1 MAQTTAVS
9 SVPEC
14 ESYSSNNSSVP
25 ELTLGA
31 ESDSDMRVFALDSG
45 TDSGHSDVQWGNP
58 MGDIPIG
65 MNMQV
70 SVGISNSSENDT
82 TELWSMLASN
92 NESQHPSDDEI
103 SMGIVTG
110 GDEDRVEQDGNN
122 ELAMDVRGQIL
133 RNEFA
138 VYRDDVVLLNF
149 IPRNGVL
156 MERGEIQRD
165 AELEVLDGALVG

>member
-25 ELTLGA
+25 ELTSGA

-82 TELWSMLASN
+82 TELWSMSASS
-92 NESQHPSDDEI
+92 ESQHSSDDGI
-103 SMGIVTG
+103 SMGILVG
-110 GDEDRVEQDGNN
+110 GNEVNGEQVGGN
-122 ELAMDVRGQIL
+122 EFAEIVQGQIL
-133 RNEFA
+133 RNELA
-138 VYRDDVVLLNF
+138 VYRDDVMLE
-149 IPRNGVL
+149 
-156 MERGEIQRD
+156 MQRG
-165 AELEVLDGALVG
+165 AELDILDDALVGAVGVNLDRDVGR